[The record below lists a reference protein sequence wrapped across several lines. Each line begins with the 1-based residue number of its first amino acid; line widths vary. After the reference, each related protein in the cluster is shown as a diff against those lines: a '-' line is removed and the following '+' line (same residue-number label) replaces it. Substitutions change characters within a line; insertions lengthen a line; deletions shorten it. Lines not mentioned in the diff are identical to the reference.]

1 MLRVDGVERHT
12 TGHDTGATAKTA
24 KTRVFA
30 PAPGSLAGR
39 TVLITG
45 ANSGLGLES
54 AARLAAAG
62 ADVVATART
71 DAKAQQAVNEIE
83 KRTGRKVSGV
93 ALDLADLKS
102 VKSLPSR
109 LPKSVSKIDVLME
122 NAGVMAIPERL
133 ATKDGLK
140 DRSA

>member
-1 MLRVDGVERHT
+1 M
-12 TGHDTGATAKTA
+12 
-24 KTRVFA
+24 
-30 PAPGSLAGR
+30 
-39 TVLITG
+39 LITG

-109 LPKSVSKIDVLME
+109 LPKSYRK
-122 NAGVMAIPERL
+122 
-133 ATKDGLK
+133 
-140 DRSA
+140 